1 MCIRDRKRNLQ
12 YIPVFCVLVLVG
24 LIILILVIWMTLCA
38 FKPQNQIIAFPPHF
52 FPESLTLQNFTAVL
66 QRIKLDKY
74 VINTV
79 IYALGTT
86 IPSVFLNALA
96 GYAFARLEF
105 KGKNVLFIMTLATM
119 MIPFQVIMVPLFM
132 EVYKMGMYR

>member
-1 MCIRDRKRNLQ
+1 MNAKWKRNLQ

-24 LIILILVIWMTLCA
+24 LIILIPVIWMTLCA

-105 KGKNVLFIMTLATM
+105 KGKMCCLS
-119 MIPFQVIMVPLFM
+119 
-132 EVYKMGMYR
+132 